1 MRERLLQAAMELM
14 KQRGL
19 KFTVAELAA
28 RLGTSK
34 RTIYEHFESKEQ
46 LIGVMVD
53 EVIAE
58 LMEAEQE
65 IYRDNRLTA
74 AQKLRA
80 ILTLMPKGMQLSD
93 NRLISDLMR
102 FAPEEWRKVDRLLQ
116 EEWGTVRKIIEEGM
130 AAGEFRPLHAQT
142 LVQLMKGATAS
153 LYDQDFLMHTDST
166 LAEAVQTMA
175 DAFLNGMALTGTERV
190 PGIS

>member
-102 FAPEEWRKVDRLLQ
+102 FAPEEWRKVDRSAS
-116 EEWGTVRKIIEEGM
+116 GGVGN
-130 AAGEFRPLHAQT
+130 RPED
-142 LVQLMKGATAS
+142 
-153 LYDQDFLMHTDST
+153 Y
-166 LAEAVQTMA
+166 
-175 DAFLNGMALTGTERV
+175 
-190 PGIS
+190 